1 VNIDCNFFFFLIL
14 AIGIL
19 TKIRD
24 SGIEFNG
31 SITTLWSVLKEM
43 GFIWTKTSDNRKII
57 IEKHDLRLKRIQY
70 VRKIR
75 QLRQEER
82 PIVFTDETYIH
93 SSHTQTKDWVD
104 SRNLSLQ
111 KPIGKGNRLIILHAG
126 GEMGFIKS

>member
-1 VNIDCNFFFFLIL
+1 
-14 AIGIL
+14 
-19 TKIRD
+19 
-24 SGIEFNG
+24 
-31 SITTLWSVLKEM
+31 VLKEM